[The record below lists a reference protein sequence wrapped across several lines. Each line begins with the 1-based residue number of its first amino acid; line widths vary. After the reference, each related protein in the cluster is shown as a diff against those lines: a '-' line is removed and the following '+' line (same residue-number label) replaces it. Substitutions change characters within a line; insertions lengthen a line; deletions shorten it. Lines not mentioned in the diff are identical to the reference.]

1 MKKRILSL
9 FLCLALMLGMLPVY
23 EAQVQAATPVVPDL
37 TENPVYVG
45 GTALQYAGDSVE
57 GSGGG
62 TATLYICQDGNPALM
77 LDNYVYEGAGYAYE
91 ENAYAGIYYGGS
103 GYLLIMTGTS
113 PDNRAAS
120 QSSITVNAENA
131 VSTKGICVPHAEL
144 IIGKPNSSN
153 INDILTVS
161 AGPATNSAV
170 GISAGKELETIQ
182 DGKES
187 TYVLYTT
194 KTGEKRTRWVTSGC
208 VINAYGG
215 AAKTASG
222 GIFCGTLNIKG
233 STINAYGGDAGAEGY
248 ASPISYGI
256 SCTDATLS
264 GGTIN
269 ATGGKASYEG
279 ATSYTLMAN
288 TYGIKANN
296 ALEISGA
303 TVTATGGTSGEIVSG
318 KSNNQY
324 SYGCYCDNITVSS
337 GSLTATGAD
346 MLWECS
352 SHRVKESYG
361 IRGGITASGG
371 TITAIGG
378 NTINGLCYGIYA
390 SGDCSFSGAA
400 KVTAKTNDVATDDY
414 IYGLYVADGK
424 TITVAD
430 TAEVTVAVATEAE
443 YESFGIYYKGT
454 YTEKTGYTQT
464 GGTVNVSAVTDNRN
478 LYGAKFYNTKISG
491 GTLNVSNKREALYA
505 TEVTLTGGEVKG
517 ISTGVLAD
525 EIYYEPNGVVIS
537 TLTMEGGS
545 LTGVGGETVQ
555 TISHGVK
562 VGTAT
567 VSGGTVTGT
576 GGHVSSQTQN
586 VTSYG
591 TYMKTLTLSGGT
603 VTGTGGTASSSS
615 YGVRIDGIATLSN
628 DAKLVGTG
636 GTSERV
642 SSYGIS
648 GDTISV
654 SDSVVITG
662 TGGQAAEESRGIS
675 VGEAL
680 NMSEGSSAKV
690 TGIGGKGD
698 SSIGLYISS
707 DSSSLL
713 GGSLTVE
720 GGSSY
725 TTESLGLYTWYYD
738 FVLDGTIMTATGYT
752 SAVGGSDK
760 FVKSEA
766 IVADADRDA
775 LNAKTLPYGNHSV
788 SSLAQYRYLK
798 AGTYEGLG
806 VEPVKRDISDAVI
819 TLGDKLT
826 YNGSEQTMVVKSVV
840 LGGED
845 LLAAGDVTVTGNTV
859 TNAGTYTL
867 TVTADDDSNYTG
879 KITKEFTV
887 ARLIITP
894 TVEVSGAPYTYLSK
908 VDSSNV
914 TVKHGETVLVEG
926 VDYSIDVISTGNV
939 GENKGHVFVRCKES
953 SNYNFFSV
961 TSYFT
966 VIKAENPIEMTT
978 SLSVIR
984 GGNDVALA
992 YTNNKT
998 GIRPSYSFVGEDLGC
1013 TISGGGTLT
1022 SGDTAGTVTVC
1033 ATFSGNDYYNET
1045 TRTITVMITEKK
1057 TAELAVTQNDATYNY
1072 NDTTDVSDVSFVRP
1086 GPEIHKTIE
1095 YEGTVWNGDS
1105 YARSETKPTQ
1115 AGEYTVYLTYE
1126 TRDTIYTGSDEFVI
1140 KPRSVSVVSVALGE
1154 KLTYDGTAQTKTV
1167 TRVYNSE
1174 YEFSEEEYDITDNVQ
1189 TNAGNYQLKI
1199 VFKGNFTGTR
1209 TVEYTI
1215 AKATP
1220 QLSDFTVPELEP
1232 IDYTG
1237 EYLEITPPTS
1247 DRIGMGEIHIETYV
1261 RDAGTYEVT
1270 FGVYA
1275 GDNYTAATG
1284 LVYGTLTVNQVYRP
1298 TTTTNAE
1305 VILGGNEI
1313 DLDSYVSTEGYP
1325 AKNYEIDGDA
1335 HGCSI
1340 SNGFFTSGSEACTVT
1355 VQVTLEENKNYKET
1369 VKTFTVT
1376 VKNKKTASLTVT
1388 QPDVE
1393 YNYNKD
1399 IGMLSPTFTGQT
1411 GTEVSR
1417 TIEYEGTIWNGSS
1430 YARSEEKPTQAG
1442 TYTVYV
1448 TYESK
1453 DTIYTGNATFKI
1465 NPRQIGGSITLG
1477 DALTYTGEPQ
1487 TQTVAKVTS
1496 GDYTYTAADYDISDN
1511 VQTNAGEYIL
1521 TLTGKG
1527 NFTGTTSRYYTIK
1540 KATPQLSD
1548 FDIPELTAVDYTGE
1562 FITVALPTSTKNGMG
1577 KVYLTG
1583 ANDIKNAGNYKIT
1596 FGVYSGDNYTA
1607 AGGFEYGTLT
1617 VNKVAHPMTVTNAVV
1632 GINRRQ
1638 INLSTRVTTAEF
1650 GYFADFEFVTPEE
1663 ERLGCQLN
1671 GATFTSGTE
1680 AGTVTVRATVREGTN
1695 YLETSKTFTV
1705 EVVEVGGVEI
1715 WGYVKS
1721 SGSSSDETIIQLLQ
1735 DGEVKHETVKYS
1747 NNPTYLF
1754 DGVAAGT
1761 HILRVSKKDHVTY
1774 EKEITVAS
1782 DDLTHVDVQLVYMI
1796 GDVAATCEEF
1806 PSLLTA
1812 GENLPVLDS
1821 GFVYTTEPS
1830 ETVLDADGIWQK
1842 KNGEYWEEAYGEIE
1856 AGDIYRYKTTLK
1868 MDGENTT
1875 CTLADAV
1882 TLKVNDISW
1891 TVDYDT
1897 MQNSKKT
1904 DAYVT
1909 VYSPEIVGNC
1919 IVSFASGGGT
1929 GTMEDV
1935 TGVLGEYILP
1945 ECGFTAPEGMRFKA
1959 WSVDGME
1966 KAVSDEIEITANTV
1980 VTAIW
1985 EDIPHV
1991 HVFDREVATDAYKA
2005 SKATC
2010 KEKATYYKSCE
2021 CGEKGVETF
2030 EYGELAPHTYNAG
2043 VVTKQ
2048 PTETETGVKTYT
2060 CSVCGATKTE
2070 VLPIVSKKPEEQGQE
2085 PNQDKEQEQPPV
2097 QETTPAPKGTVITDG
2112 TGISYKVTKS
2122 DAKDGTV
2129 TYTKTKSGISGSVT
2143 IPDTVTI
2150 DGITYKI
2157 TTIEANAFKNNKKI
2171 TKVTIG
2177 ENVVTIGKSAFM
2189 GCSKLTSVTIGKNV
2203 KTIGAGA
2210 FSGCSKLKTLKLGA
2224 SIATIGDKAFYKCTS
2239 LTKIT
2244 IPSKVSKIGKSAFM
2258 GCSKLTSVT
2267 MGKNVKTIGAGAFS
2281 GCSKLK
2287 TLKLGASVTTIG
2299 DKAFYKCTSLTK
2311 VTIPSKVSK
2320 IGKSAFYGC
2329 MKLKN
2334 ITINTTKLTS
2344 KNVGKEAFKDT
2355 PKNAVVKVPKIS
2367 LKAYLK
2373 FLNKKGIHKKAK
2385 IKK

>member
-1 MKKRILSL
+1 MERKIKIWR
-9 FLCLALMLGMLPVY
+9 LPVLFMVLMCSVLLVITA
-23 EAQVQAATPVVPDL
+23 EGTSASSEPLA
-37 TENPVYVG
+37 NPVYVG
-45 GTALQYAGDSVE
+45 GTALQYVGDSVE
-57 GSGGG
+57 GTGGG
-62 TATLYICQDGNPALM
+62 TATLYICQDGNPVLL

-103 GYLLIMTGTS
+103 GYLLIMTGTND
-113 PDNRAAS
+113 DNRDAS
-120 QSSITVNAENA
+120 QSSIIVNAENA
-131 VSTKGICVPHAEL
+131 VFTKGICVPNAEL
-144 IIGKPNSSN
+144 TIGKPNLSN
-153 INDILTVS
+153 INDILTVR
-161 AGPATNSAV
+161 AGSATNSAV
-170 GISAGKELETIQ
+170 GISAGKELTTIK

-194 KTGEKRTRWVTSGC
+194 KAGDTGTRWVTSGC

-215 AAKTASG
+215 AAKIESG
-222 GIFCGTLNIKG
+222 GIFCGTLSIKG

-248 ASPISYGI
+248 ATPTSYGI

-264 GGTIN
+264 GGIIN

-279 ATSYTLMAN
+279 ATSNTLVAE
-288 TYGIKANN
+288 TYGINVNN
-296 ALEISGA
+296 SLTVSGGA
-303 TVTATGGTSGEIVSG
+303 VTATGGTSGGIVSG
-318 KSNNQY
+318 SSNNQY
-324 SYGCYCDNITVSS
+324 SYGCYCNNITVSS

-352 SHRVKESYG
+352 SLRVKKSYG
-361 IRGGITASGG
+361 IRGGITATGG
-371 TITAIGG
+371 TVTATGG

-390 SGDCSFSGAA
+390 SGDCSFSGEA
-400 KVTAKTNDVATDDY
+400 KVTAKTNNVATDDY

-430 TAEVTVAVATEAE
+430 TAEVTVAAATEAE
-443 YESFGIYYKGT
+443 YETFGIYYKGT
-454 YTEKTGYTQT
+454 YTDKTGYTQT
-464 GGTVNVSAVTDNRN
+464 GGTVNVSAVTDQRDT
-478 LYGAKFYNTKISG
+478 YGAKFYNAKISG

-505 TEVTLTGGEVKG
+505 TDMTLTGGEVKG

-525 EIYYEPNGVVIS
+525 EIYYEPNGVTIS

-545 LTGVGGETVQ
+545 LIGVGGETVQ
-555 TISHGVK
+555 LISYGVK
-562 VGTAT
+562 VDTAT
-567 VSGGTVTGT
+567 ISGGTVTGT
-576 GGHVSSQTQN
+576 GGHVSSQSQN

-591 TYMKTLTLSGGT
+591 TYINTLTFSGGT
-603 VTGTGGTASSSS
+603 ITGTGGTASSSS
-615 YGVRIDGIATLSN
+615 YGVCINSTATISN

-636 GTSERV
+636 GTSERD
-642 SSYGIS
+642 SSYGIT

-654 SDSVVITG
+654 SDSATVMG
-662 TGGQAAEESRGIS
+662 TGGQAAKGSRGIY

-690 TGIGGKGD
+690 TGIGGNGD

-713 GGSLTVE
+713 GGTLTVE

-738 FVLDGTIMTATGYT
+738 FALDGTIMTATGYT

-760 FVKSEA
+760 FIKSEA
-766 IVADADRDA
+766 IVADADRDG

-788 SSLAQYRYLK
+788 SSLAQYKYLK

-826 YNGSEQTMVVKSVV
+826 YNGLEQTMVVKSVV

-867 TVTADDDSNYTG
+867 TVTADEESNYKGT
-879 KITKEFTV
+879 ITKEFTV
-887 ARLIITP
+887 TRLQITP
-894 TVEVSGAPYTYLSK
+894 TVEVSGAPYTYLST
-908 VDSSNV
+908 VESSAV

-926 VDYSIDVISTGNV
+926 VDYSIDAFSTGSV
-939 GENKGHVFVRCKES
+939 GENKGCVFVHCKES
-953 SNYNFFSV
+953 SNYNFSSF

-966 VIKAENPIEMTT
+966 VIKAENPVEVTT
-978 SLSVIR
+978 PLSVIR
-984 GGNDVALA
+984 GGNDVKLE
-992 YTNNKT
+992 YTDNKT
-998 GIRPSYSFVGEDLGC
+998 GFSPSYSFVGDDLGC
-1013 TISGGGTLT
+1013 TISAGGTLT
-1022 SGDTAGTVTVC
+1022 SGDTTGTVTVC
-1033 ATFSGNDYYNET
+1033 AVFEASEGYNEA
-1045 TRTITVMITEKK
+1045 TRTITVTITEKK
-1057 TAELAVTQNDATYNY
+1057 TAELAVTQNDTTYNY
-1072 NDTTDVSDVSFVRP
+1072 NDTTYISDVSFVSP
-1086 GPEIHKTIE
+1086 GPKIHKTVE
-1095 YEGTVWNGDS
+1095 YEGTVWNGDV

-1115 AGEYTVYLTYE
+1115 AGEYKVYLTYE

-1140 KPRSVSVVSVALGE
+1140 KPMSIPSVSVTLGE
-1154 KLTYDGTAQTKTV
+1154 ALTYNGMAQTQEV
-1167 TRVYNSE
+1167 MRVYNSA

-1199 VFKGNFTGTR
+1199 VFKGNFIGTR
-1209 TVEYTI
+1209 AVEYTI
-1215 AKATP
+1215 AKTTP
-1220 QLSDFTVPELEP
+1220 QLSDFTIPELEP
-1232 IDYTG
+1232 MDYTG

-1247 DRIGMGEIHIETYV
+1247 DKIGMGEIHIETYV

-1270 FGVYA
+1270 FGVYE
-1275 GDNYTAATG
+1275 GDNYTVATG

-1298 TTTTNAE
+1298 TTTTDAE

-1313 DLDSYVSTEGYP
+1313 YLDSYVSTVGYP
-1325 AKNYEIDGDA
+1325 AKTYEIVGDA

-1340 SNGFFTSGSEACTVT
+1340 SNGFFTSGCEACTVT

-1376 VKNKKTASLTVT
+1376 VKEKKTGSLTVI
-1388 QPDVE
+1388 QSDAE

-1399 IGMLSPTFTGQT
+1399 TGMLSPTFTGQT
-1411 GTEVSR
+1411 GTKVSQ

-1442 TYTVYV
+1442 SYTVYV

-1453 DTIYTGNATFKI
+1453 DTIYTGNTTFKI

-1477 DALTYTGEPQ
+1477 DALTYTGESQ

-1511 VQTNAGEYIL
+1511 VQTNAGEYTL

-1527 NFTGTTSRYYTIK
+1527 NFTGTMGAYYTIK

-1548 FDIPELTAVDYTGE
+1548 FDIPELTAMDYTGE
-1562 FITVALPTSTKNGMG
+1562 VITVALPTSAKNGMG

-1583 ANDIKNAGNYKIT
+1583 ANNIENAGTYKIT

-1632 GINRRQ
+1632 GINHRH

-1650 GYFADFEFVTPEE
+1650 GYSADFEFVTPEE
-1663 ERLGCQLN
+1663 ERLGCQIN

-1680 AGTVTVRATVREGTN
+1680 AGTVTVRATVHEGTN

-1705 EVVEVGGVEI
+1705 EVVEVGGVNVS
-1715 WGYVKS
+1715 GYVIS
-1721 SGSSSDETIIQLLQ
+1721 SGDINDETIIQLIQ
-1735 DGEVKHETVKYS
+1735 DGEVKQEIMKYS
-1747 NNPTYLF
+1747 NNPMYLF

-1774 EKEITVAS
+1774 EREITVVS
-1782 DDLTHVDVQLVYMI
+1782 DDLINVDVQLVYMI

-1812 GENLPVLDS
+1812 GENLPEPDS

-1842 KNGEYWEEAYGEIE
+1842 KNGEDWEEVSGEIE
-1856 AGDIYRYKTTLK
+1856 AGAIYRYKTILK
-1868 MDGENTT
+1868 MDEENTT
-1875 CTLADAV
+1875 HTLADAV

-1897 MQNSKKT
+1897 IQNSKKT
-1904 DAYVT
+1904 DAYVV
-1909 VYSPEIVGNC
+1909 VYSQEIVGTC
-1919 IVSFASGGGT
+1919 VVSFAAGGGT
-1929 GTMEDV
+1929 GMMASV
-1935 TGVLGEYILP
+1935 TGVLGEYTLP
-1945 ECGFTAPEGMRFKA
+1945 ECSFTAPEGMRFKA
-1959 WSVDGME
+1959 WSVGGVE
-1966 KAVSDEIEITANTV
+1966 KAAGDTIDITANTTI
-1980 VTAIW
+1980 TAVW
-1985 EDIPHV
+1985 EEIPHV
-1991 HVFDREVATDAYKA
+1991 HVFNRKVATDAYKA

-2010 KEKATYYKSCE
+2010 KAKAKYHISCE
-2021 CGEKGVETF
+2021 CGKKGTETF
-2030 EYGELAPHTYNAG
+2030 EYGDFAPHMYNAG

-2048 PTETETGVKTYT
+2048 PTETEKGIKTYT
-2060 CSVCGATKTE
+2060 CTVCGATKAE
-2070 VLPIVSKKPEEQGQE
+2070 VLPVVSKKP
-2085 PNQDKEQEQPPV
+2085 
-2097 QETTPAPKGTVITDG
+2097 TPAPKGTTIKDKKGV
-2112 TGISYKVTKS
+2112 SYKVTKS
-2122 DAKDGTV
+2122 DAKSGTV
-2129 TYTKTKSGISGSVT
+2129 TYKKPNSKVSGSIT
-2143 IPDTVTI
+2143 IPNTVTI
-2150 DGITYKI
+2150 DGIVYKV
-2157 TTIEANAFKNNKKI
+2157 TAIEANAFKNNKKI

-2177 ENVVTIGKSAFM
+2177 KNV
-2189 GCSKLTSVTIGKNV
+2189 TSIGKN
-2203 KTIGAGA
+2203 A
-2210 FSGCSKLKTLKLGA
+2210 FSGCSKLKSLKLGA
-2224 SIATIGDKAFYKCTS
+2224 A
-2239 LTKIT
+2239 
-2244 IPSKVSKIGKSAFM
+2244 
-2258 GCSKLTSVT
+2258 
-2267 MGKNVKTIGAGAFS
+2267 
-2281 GCSKLK
+2281 
-2287 TLKLGASVTTIG
+2287 VTTIG
-2299 DKAFYKCTSLTK
+2299 DKAFYKCTALTK

-2329 MKLKN
+2329 KKLKN
-2334 ITINTTKLTS
+2334 ITLKTTKLTS
-2344 KNVGKEAFKDT
+2344 KKVGTKAFKGT
-2355 PKNAVVKVPKIS
+2355 PKNAVVKVPKKS
-2367 LKAYLK
+2367 LNKYKK
-2373 FLNKKGIHKKAK
+2373 FLVKKGIHKKAK